1 MPVILALMV
10 HSAIA
15 LLLAAVCHCSCSR
28 DRSRPVPAAA
38 TSPRVP
44 LQVPAQRFRKLNSRG
59 GGSDGGGGGAQL
71 LGRVGGAGAD
81 VLLVSKR
88 DAADDAGSAAADAV
102 PMAGAKP

>member
-1 MPVILALMV
+1 
-10 HSAIA
+10 
-15 LLLAAVCHCSCSR
+15 
-28 DRSRPVPAAA
+28 
-38 TSPRVP
+38 VP

-59 GGSDGGGGGAQL
+59 GGGGGGGGGGAQL